1 MKKKLKKPSSE
12 FWQSIKHA
20 DKSALPK
27 STTGKI
33 LILFFVAI
41 ILFSGHSA
49 YAALTCSIA
58 NVCNSPDTAVFKMSA
73 SSNAHAELSSQSN
86 YSKYVCCSGVSGIGN
101 SCAGTSV
108 TVARLSSATNAHVE
122 ENTQSNYANNACLS
136 ISSGTVSVGYQ
147 NANCTGYHT
156 TLASISGITN
166 AHVGDASAYNTKIC
180 ASATATVPPT
190 PPGGGESAEGPLV
203 TTGITFSGRAYP
215 LSNVTILKDGQIA
228 ITTIAGPDASFS
240 VTLSNLST
248 GNYTFS
254 VYGEDKNGNRST
266 LFTFPVFFTFGS
278 NTQVGGIFLAPTI
291 DVDKTEVK
299 KGDNIAIFGQTV
311 PSSDV
316 TISVHSDKEY
326 IGKIKADA
334 NGVYL
339 YNFDTVTL
347 EYGNHDTKSK
357 TAFLTEITSFGK
369 TVAFLVGDKNVLKGE
384 KGCNVRGDLN
394 NDCRVNLIDFSIMAF
409 WYKKL
414 SPPAKVDMNNDAKVN
429 IIDFSILAYNWTG

>member
-1 MKKKLKKPSSE
+1 MKKK
-12 FWQSIKHA
+12 II
-20 DKSALPK
+20 
-27 STTGKI
+27 I
-33 LILFFVAI
+33 LILVAV
-41 ILFSGHSA
+41 ILFGGRYV

-58 NVCNSPDTAVFKMSA
+58 NVCNSPDTAVFKTSA
-73 SSNAHAELSSQSN
+73 SSNAHAELASQSN

-108 TVARLSSATNAHVE
+108 TMARLSSATNAHVE

-136 ISSGTVSVGYQ
+136 ITSGTVSVGYG
-147 NANCTGYHT
+147 NGNCTGYQAT
-156 TLASISGITN
+156 VASISGITN

-180 ASATATVPPT
+180 ASATATVPTT
-190 PPGGGESAEGPLV
+190 PPGGGGAGGPLV

-215 LSNVTILKDGQIA
+215 LSKVTILKDGQIA

-240 VTLSNLST
+240 ATLSNLST

-254 VYGEDKNGNRST
+254 VYGEDKNGNHST
-266 LFTFPVFFTFGS
+266 LFTFPVYFTYGS
-278 NTQVGGIFLAPTI
+278 NTAVGGIFLAPTI
-291 DVDKTEVK
+291 DVDKMEVK

-334 NGVYL
+334 GGVYL
-339 YNFDTVTL
+339 YNFDTVPL

-384 KGCNVRGDLN
+384 KACAIRGDLN
-394 NDCRVNLIDFSIMAF
+394 GDCRVNLIDFSIMAF
-409 WYKKL
+409 WYKKS

-429 IIDFSILAYNWTG
+429 LVDFSILAYNWTG

>member
-1 MKKKLKKPSSE
+1 MKKVLIII
-12 FWQSIKHA
+12 SI
-20 DKSALPK
+20 S
-27 STTGKI
+27 
-33 LILFFVAI
+33 V
-41 ILFSGHSA
+41 ILFSAHSA
-49 YAALTCSIA
+49 LAALTCSIA
-58 NVCNSPDTAVFKMSA
+58 NVCNSPDKTIFKMSA
-73 SSNAHAELSSQSN
+73 SSNAHAELQTQSN
-86 YSKYVCCSGVSGIGN
+86 YSKYACCSGVSGIGN
-101 SCAGTSV
+101 SCVGTSV

-122 ENTQSNYANNACLS
+122 QNTQANYANNACLS
-136 ISSGTVSVGYQ
+136 ITSGTVSIGYGNGNCAGYQ
-147 NANCTGYHT
+147 T

-166 AHVGDASAYNTKIC
+166 AHVGDAGAYNTKIC

-190 PPGGGESAEGPLV
+190 PPGGGGGAGGPLV

-215 LSNVTILKDGQIA
+215 LSKVTILKDGQIA

-266 LFTFPVFFTFGS
+266 LFTFPVYFTYGS

-291 DVDKTEVK
+291 DVDKSEVK

-311 PSSDV
+311 PLSDV

-326 IGKIKADA
+326 FGKIKADSS
-334 NGVYL
+334 GVYL
-339 YNFDTVTL
+339 YNFDTVPL
-347 EYGNHDTKSK
+347 EYGNHNTKSK

-384 KGCNVRGDLN
+384 KACAAKGDLN
-394 NDCRVNLIDFSIMAF
+394 GDCRVNLIDFSIMAF
-409 WYKKL
+409 WYKKS